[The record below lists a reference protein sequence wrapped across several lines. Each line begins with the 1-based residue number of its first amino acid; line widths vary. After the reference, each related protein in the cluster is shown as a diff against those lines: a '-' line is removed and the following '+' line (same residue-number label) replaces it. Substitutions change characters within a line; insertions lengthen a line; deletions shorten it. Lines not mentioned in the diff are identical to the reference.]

1 MKNLN
6 KTQLEQLPAE
16 HFLLEVAKLKQD
28 GILMPSEVRNLNEIA
43 CNNINEAKI
52 NLIGILNRKSIFLL
66 FSYLEH
72 LRFEKIITGDQLDF
86 VRKISRSNIT
96 AAWKKVDEITGIREA
111 QEKTENETTR
121 GKILNLLGTKKDKNK
136 EVYKN
141 QDLDN
146 FVRLGI

>member
-1 MKNLN
+1 
-6 KTQLEQLPAE
+6 
-16 HFLLEVAKLKQD
+16 
-28 GILMPSEVRNLNEIA
+28 MPSEVRNLNEIA